1 MAIIN
6 CPQCAKKISDK
17 SKSCPHCDLA
27 LENLSEEKIH
37 SLSKINTLKNNQNMM
52 TYQAI
57 AMLLF
62 LGGVFGWYNI
72 EDHDSPQ
79 YTAAIASTVIGFIW
93 YIINRFIIIWQKRTR
108 K

>member
-6 CPQCAKKISDK
+6 CPQCSKKISDK
-17 SKSCPHCDLA
+17 SKVCPHCELDM
-27 LENLSEEKIH
+27 ENMSEEKIH

-57 AMLLF
+57 AMLMF
-62 LGGVFGWYNI
+62 LGGVLGWYNS
-72 EDHDSPQ
+72 EDPESPQ
-79 YTAAIASTVIGFIW
+79 HTAAIASTVIGFFW
-93 YIINRFIIIWQKRTR
+93 YIINRFRMILTKRKR

>member
-6 CPQCAKKISDK
+6 CPQCATKISDK
-17 SKSCPHCDLA
+17 NKTCPNCELDMS
-27 LENLSEEKIH
+27 NLSQEKIH
-37 SLSKINTLKNNQNMM
+37 SLSKINALKNNQNMM

-57 AMLLF
+57 AMLMF

-72 EDHDSPQ
+72 EDPESPQ
-79 YTAAIASTVIGFIW
+79 YTAAIASTVIGFFW
-93 YIINRFIIIWQKRTR
+93 YIINRFIMIWSKRKR